1 MGKYNAASRA
11 TVVWSIEKV
20 PFHIFNQRQLQMQ
33 AKWISYEF
41 IKSDISAGIPLDM
54 PSNSRQSNM
63 ISSLVF
69 RKFIWI
75 SHI

>member
-11 TVVWSIEKV
+11 TVVWSLQKV
-20 PFHIFNQRQLQMQ
+20 HFQIFNHRQLQMQ
-33 AKWISYEF
+33 AKWISYEI
-41 IKSDISAGIPLDM
+41 IKSAISAGIPLDM

>member
-1 MGKYNAASRA
+1 
-11 TVVWSIEKV
+11 
-20 PFHIFNQRQLQMQ
+20 MQ
-33 AKWISYEF
+33 AKWISYEI